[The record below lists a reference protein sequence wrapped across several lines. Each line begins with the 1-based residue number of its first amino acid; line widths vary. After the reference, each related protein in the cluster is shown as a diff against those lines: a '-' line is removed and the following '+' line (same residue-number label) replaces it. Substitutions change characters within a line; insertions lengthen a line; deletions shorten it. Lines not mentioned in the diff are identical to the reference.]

1 MSEQWVVAR
10 IKQKGDNKC
19 ILWKN
24 LRDLI
29 LAHPNTKKKVDVFTL
44 SVYGLVVFPKALGH
58 FDEAVTNLFDRLDKR
73 VMLVPVI
80 LAKTFRSLNECRRAG
95 KGRFIGCAQL
105 LLAWF
110 YSHFWK
116 VDKVSYRVFSENYS
130 PMKEIVAI
138 PRRDDISEE
147 KWMAI
152 ILNLQEKDIKWRAP
166 WMLPY

>member
-95 KGRFIGCAQL
+95 K
-105 LLAWF
+105 
-110 YSHFWK
+110 
-116 VDKVSYRVFSENYS
+116 
-130 PMKEIVAI
+130 
-138 PRRDDISEE
+138 
-147 KWMAI
+147 
-152 ILNLQEKDIKWRAP
+152 EKDIKWRAP
-166 WMLPY
+166 WMLPYKILYRCGNFDWVPLLGI